1 MTFINQQNFP
11 NDIENK
17 LRVVADQLYLS
28 DNIPIIG
35 TGNSTSTAVYAA
47 RMLAL
52 LGFNAFSITDPFYPL
67 NRQLENTSN
76 NTIICFS
83 VSGETTELIEQ
94 LNYCTKRSDNQ
105 VVAITSNPTSTIA
118 NISKY
123 VLNYQ
128 EHKQRLFKY
137 CDLSSQIPAMYIVE
151 GLVEILIG
159 KNQDLI
165 KQKQDQEK

>member
-1 MTFINQQNFP
+1 VLKTYLETSVDYSQSFP
-11 NDIENK
+11 LFYHI
-17 LRVVADQLYLS
+17 S
-28 DNIPIIG
+28 P
-35 TGNSTSTAVYAA
+35 
-47 RMLAL
+47 
-52 LGFNAFSITDPFYPL
+52 SIL
-67 NRQLENTSN
+67 
-76 NTIICFS
+76 C
-83 VSGETTELIEQ
+83 
-94 LNYCTKRSDNQ
+94 KRSDNQ

-118 NISKY
+118 KY

-165 KQKQDQEK
+165 KQKQDQEKEHE